1 MVPGGALPAAAACE
15 DSGVEPE
22 LGTAAVRGGGAG
34 YPLAARGRGAA
45 AVTVAGVV
53 VGLLAVAWMAV
64 LCHARVR
71 RLHRLHIRVD
81 AARAGL
87 EAALARRA
95 AAAAAAGVV
104 VPVAP
109 ASWRPSPRAAGGG
122 PARAPGGGPARAP
135 GGGPARAPGGGPPW
149 APGGGPPWAPGGGP
163 SRSPGAGSPW
173 AAGGGLPRL
182 PGAGPP
188 RAAEACPPRPQEPSD
203 TSTLGQRVAVDPEAA
218 ANALGRALARLDRAA
233 LPADV
238 RAALV
243 DAEQLL
249 VLARRV
255 HNDAV
260 RDTLGLRSHR
270 LVRWLRLAGT
280 ASMPAYF
287 EIADPAPT
295 LTYDRVSPSQE

>member
-1 MVPGGALPAAAACE
+1 
-15 DSGVEPE
+15 
-22 LGTAAVRGGGAG
+22 
-34 YPLAARGRGAA
+34 
-45 AVTVAGVV
+45 VTVAGVV

-109 ASWRPSPRAAGGG
+109 ASWRPSPRAAGV
-122 PARAPGGGPARAP
+122 
-135 GGGPARAPGGGPPW
+135 GPP
-149 APGGGPPWAPGGGP
+149 
-163 SRSPGAGSPW
+163 R
-173 AAGGGLPRL
+173 AA
-182 PGAGPP
+182 GAGPP
-188 RAAEACPPRPQEPSD
+188 RAAEAGQPHPQERLDMAAPGPRI
-203 TSTLGQRVAVDPEAA
+203 TADPEAA
-218 ANALGRALARLDRAA
+218 ANALGRALARLDRAV

-280 ASMPAYF
+280 APMPAYF
-287 EIADPAPT
+287 EIADPAPP

>member
-1 MVPGGALPAAAACE
+1 MVPGGAMPAAAACG
-15 DSGVEPE
+15 DCGVGPE

-109 ASWRPSPRAAGGG
+109 ASWRPSPR
-122 PARAPGGGPARAP
+122 
-135 GGGPARAPGGGPPW
+135 
-149 APGGGPPWAPGGGP
+149 
-163 SRSPGAGSPW
+163 
-173 AAGGGLPRL
+173 
-182 PGAGPP
+182 
-188 RAAEACPPRPQEPSD
+188 PQEPSD

-260 RDTLGLRSHR
+260 RDTLGLRSRR

-280 ASMPAYF
+280 APMPAYF